1 MESFKETWQEVPR
14 PKARAHNNC
23 YRNPAIWSRHIAKQR
38 FWFSTSAVTA
48 MQNFSMQVLFGRLER
63 WSNSQKSPKIPPQ
76 LDIVSE
82 FKPRIW
88 DPKSIQFEALS
99 LQLKFKF
106 GKKKFQQTY
115 NNIAKERNN
124 SHLYFKCLKN
134 LLVSL
139 SCSLYSRTRDY
150 STGKLVSTPEKRL
163 SLPGK
168 IDDVIVKWKKHG
180 TTRYP
185 YTDFGVS

>member
-1 MESFKETWQEVPR
+1 MLSKLINKVYQMYPSYLKNIMELFKETWQEVPR

-48 MQNFSMQVLFGRLER
+48 MQNCSMQVLFGRLER
-63 WSNSQKSPKIPPQ
+63 WSNSHKSPKIPPQ
-76 LDIVSE
+76 IDIVSE

-106 GKKKFQQTY
+106 SKKNFNRLTITLLRSQTIHICTL
-115 NNIAKERNN
+115 N
-124 SHLYFKCLKN
+124 
-134 LLVSL
+134 V
-139 SCSLYSRTRDY
+139 
-150 STGKLVSTPEKRL
+150 
-163 SLPGK
+163 
-168 IDDVIVKWKKHG
+168 
-180 TTRYP
+180 
-185 YTDFGVS
+185 